1 MIKANLY
8 SSLADVFTSLSDKQT
23 FPLPE
28 RYGSSSSDHRYE
40 KGRQATS
47 AISHAWAS
55 AFEIAALQGKLDV
68 FEKQLEESTY
78 FCPWPLALL
87 ERVDLNKFFRLSY
100 DYEWEQYFNTFFRLA
115 KLHSSK
121 GLVLKFSSQSSSQD
135 EGDKLEEESDRQSEM
150 GCAISQ
156 DLIYE
161 VFVRNRLDGDSLH
174 LHANITSMF
183 IKEYLKNL
191 LPHDVKHF
199 GNVVT
204 ATIEK
209 LGKVDKERTEII
221 RTNLLPLAHATKS
234 TE

>member
-8 SSLADVFTSLSDKQT
+8 SSLADVFTSLSEKQT

-40 KGRQATS
+40 QGRQATS

-87 ERVDLNKFFRLSY
+87 ERVELNKFFRRSY

-115 KLHSSK
+115 RLHSSK
-121 GLVLKFSSQSSSQD
+121 GLVLKFSSESSLLD
-135 EGDKLEEESDRQSEM
+135 EEDKLEENSDRQREM
-150 GCAISQ
+150 GCAISHS
-156 DLIYE
+156 LIYE
-161 VFVRNRLDGDSLH
+161 VFVQKRLDGDSLN
-174 LHANITSMF
+174 LHAKVTSIF
-183 IKEYLKNL
+183 IKEYLKDL
-191 LPHDVKHF
+191 VKRDAKHF

-204 ATIEK
+204 STIED
-209 LGKVDKERTEII
+209 LIDLDKERTEII
-221 RTNLLPLAHATKS
+221 RTNLLPIAGTIKS
-234 TE
+234 NQ